1 MLDNV
6 KHLSTGFV
14 HSLGSLHPLHRG
26 GMRSLDSKEG
36 AKKSKKGVYRD
47 VNQKRKFQV
56 CVIPPKEQYRQTCNN
71 GQGEG

>member
-36 AKKSKKGVYRD
+36 AKKSKKGCTVAPAAYP
-47 VNQKRKFQV
+47 FSFLI
-56 CVIPPKEQYRQTCNN
+56 CIILLPSLLYCTF
-71 GQGEG
+71 